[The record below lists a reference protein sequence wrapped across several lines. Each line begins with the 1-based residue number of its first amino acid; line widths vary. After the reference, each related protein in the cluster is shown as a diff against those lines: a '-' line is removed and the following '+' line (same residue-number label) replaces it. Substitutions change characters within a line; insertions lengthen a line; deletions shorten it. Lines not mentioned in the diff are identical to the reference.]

1 MRLNKNFCF
10 ALAVIA
16 GVTLDDA
23 ARSQELS
30 HAATK
35 TNDRHSG
42 LSRQAERRSSSSNQ
56 FRGKKRAMPF
66 DLSITRPTRSRRD
79 LVGEDFTAASMRDPV
94 AARHR
99 RIESQTS
106 VAGLL
111 AHLSA
116 CEPSRRGSLFPR
128 GRRTCESA
136 DVECMASRASSE
148 RRRYPRLSIVAIVI
162 GYVLHPCCRV
172 RPR

>member
-56 FRGKKRAMPF
+56 FRGKKESNT
-66 DLSITRPTRSRRD
+66 LRSVDHAPDKEPKGSGWGGFYGGLNAGSGRS
-79 LVGEDFTAASMRDPV
+79 AAPQD
-94 AARHR
+94 
-99 RIESQTS
+99 
-106 VAGLL
+106 
-111 AHLSA
+111 
-116 CEPSRRGSLFPR
+116 
-128 GRRTCESA
+128 
-136 DVECMASRASSE
+136 
-148 RRRYPRLSIVAIVI
+148 
-162 GYVLHPCCRV
+162 
-172 RPR
+172 